1 MPSGSVASTSMRPR
15 RATSVAA
22 GRLPMNE
29 NRPHRPPW
37 STDSSRKP
45 GSSPTTRRN
54 AETGVDRS
62 ARSSRHS
69 GTTVWSRA
77 SERNSSLLGRS
88 IWSLE
93 GAEETGALAGVA
105 GAPPFLLDR
114 EEHGVA
120 VAVVVR
126 LPHPLPVARGLALAP
141 VFLAGA
147 APEPAPPGGK
157 RAAQGLLVHPGEL
170 EHLAGPVLLDDR
182 GHQAVGVERDL
193 AQIVLVDPNR
203 RGGGHSSIVGA
214 SEVKPG
220 AALDAF
226 GGHGVDVPLAQDQVF
241 LASDFDLVAVLR
253 VEQHAVAW
261 LDISNVRAYSNDLG
275 PDQALRQLGRG
286 WDQDPATGLALA
298 VGPRDLHEQPVRLH
312 LDGLLGVLGGHELE
326 SSVRCGG
333 TCT

>member
-1 MPSGSVASTSMRPR
+1 MRPL
-15 RATSVAA
+15 RATIVAA

-141 VFLAGA
+141 VLLTGA

-157 RAAQGLLVHPGEL
+157 GAAQRLIVHPRQL
-170 EHLAGPVLLDDR
+170 QHLAGAVLLDDGR
-182 GHQAVGVERDL
+182 HQPVGVERNL
-193 AQIVLVDPNR
+193 AQVTLVDSDR
-203 RGGGHSSIVGA
+203 RGGGHGSM
-214 SEVKPG
+214 
-220 AALDAF
+220 
-226 GGHGVDVPLAQDQVF
+226 
-241 LASDFDLVAVLR
+241 LR
-253 VEQHAVAW
+253 A
-261 LDISNVRAYSNDLG
+261 
-275 PDQALRQLGRG
+275 
-286 WDQDPATGLALA
+286 
-298 VGPRDLHEQPVRLH
+298 
-312 LDGLLGVLGGHELE
+312 
-326 SSVRCGG
+326 
-333 TCT
+333 